1 MGASGWGHG
10 MSAEEQQH
18 ADQQRLFAEARE
30 RMQREAQQK
39 QQQQQRPRAAQ
50 GQPQVFTAFPAPR
63 SQVPVGNGWR
73 AGSSS
78 AFNPAGARAAAAA
91 NAAAAAAFAQ
101 QQVAAA
107 AAAAAARPPPP
118 PPTADGPGGI
128 GAIVS
133 RILKYANRPWDCL
146 GLPAYTPAE
155 HTRRHYRQLSLLI
168 HPDKCDHPRAQEA
181 MAILNNAFKKV
192 TR

>member
-1 MGASGWGHG
+1 MLEYLLRNDNVH
-10 MSAEEQQH
+10 Q
-18 ADQQRLFAEARE
+18 DDKT
-30 RMQREAQQK
+30 QK
-39 QQQQQRPRAAQ
+39 AA
-50 GQPQVFTAFPAPR
+50 
-63 SQVPVGNGWR
+63 
-73 AGSSS
+73 
-78 AFNPAGARAAAAA
+78 
-91 NAAAAAAFAQ
+91 
-101 QQVAAA
+101 
-107 AAAAAARPPPP
+107 
-118 PPTADGPGGI
+118 GI
-128 GAIVS
+128 ESLGAIVS

>member
-1 MGASGWGHG
+1 
-10 MSAEEQQH
+10 MSPMP
-18 ADQQRLFAEARE
+18 DTCVWLVLPCSLKPFIC
-30 RMQREAQQK
+30 
-39 QQQQQRPRAAQ
+39 
-50 GQPQVFTAFPAPR
+50 
-63 SQVPVGNGWR
+63 
-73 AGSSS
+73 
-78 AFNPAGARAAAAA
+78 
-91 NAAAAAAFAQ
+91 
-101 QQVAAA
+101 
-107 AAAAAARPPPP
+107 
-118 PPTADGPGGI
+118 GI

>member
-1 MGASGWGHG
+1 MGPI
-10 MSAEEQQH
+10 E
-18 ADQQRLFAEARE
+18 
-30 RMQREAQQK
+30 
-39 QQQQQRPRAAQ
+39 
-50 GQPQVFTAFPAPR
+50 
-63 SQVPVGNGWR
+63 
-73 AGSSS
+73 
-78 AFNPAGARAAAAA
+78 
-91 NAAAAAAFAQ
+91 
-101 QQVAAA
+101 
-107 AAAAAARPPPP
+107 P

>member
-1 MGASGWGHG
+1 

-30 RMQREAQQK
+30 RMQREEQQK
-39 QQQQQRPRAAQ
+39 QHQQRQRAAQ
-50 GQPQVFTAFPAPR
+50 GQPRVFTAHPAPR
-63 SQVPVGNGWR
+63 SQAGFQPVGNGWR
-73 AGSSS
+73 APG
-78 AFNPAGARAAAAA
+78 ADARAAAAA
-91 NAAAAAAFAQ
+91 QAAAAAAYAQ
-101 QQVAAA
+101 QQVAHA